1 MTGECQICGVR
12 GDVSVGLVR
21 WAKPLPGAA
30 PFASLVR
37 CRDCAGCR
45 RRHSEP
51 WPVVDGDVSGK
62 ADADKVRAALEAER
76 LT

>member
-1 MTGECQICGVR
+1 MTGECQLGGVR
-12 GDVSVGLVR
+12 GDVAVSLVR
-21 WAKPLPGAA
+21 WAKPSPDMA

-37 CRDCAGCR
+37 CRDRAGCQK
-45 RRHSEP
+45 RHVGA

-62 ADADKVRAALEAER
+62 ADADKVRAALAAER